1 MIETMQ
7 GPCLPAQRPAHDQP
21 HHHFD
26 ALAAGFTQIFDMRN
40 VAQGIAFADKAIE
53 EHIVPFAVDQAGAW
67 TLDLVAHAPCA
78 PDLYVKIFR
87 EAFDRALDR
96 LRSEEHTSELKA

>member
-1 MIETMQ
+1 MADCGIAAWDMIETMQ
-7 GPCLPAQRPAHDQP
+7 GPCLPAQRPAHYQP

-67 TLDLVAHAPCA
+67 TLDLVAHAPVPQICT
-78 PDLYVKIFR
+78 
-87 EAFDRALDR
+87 
-96 LRSEEHTSELKA
+96 LRSSGKLSTARLIAS